1 MDPFE
6 IDLLKDILITL
17 FEPSEL
23 MKFVRESDFRA
34 IRFPNGLEF
43 YLKGQEFKYEIV
55 CNHPSEIPVRYLLAL
70 RELKM
75 SNMFADFSLVRQIP
89 SSHHVNKVKNG

>member
-17 FEPSEL
+17 FEPNEL

-43 YLKGQEFKYEIV
+43 YLRGHEFKYDIV
-55 CNHPSEIPVRYLLAL
+55 CNHPSEIPSRYLLAL
-70 RELKM
+70 RDLKM
-75 SNMFADFSLVRQIP
+75 SNMFTDFALVRQIP
-89 SSHHVNKVKNG
+89 ARHHVNKVKNG

>member
-6 IDLLKDILITL
+6 IDLLKDILVTL
-17 FEPSEL
+17 FEPNEL

-43 YLKGQEFKYEIV
+43 YLRGHEFKYDIV
-55 CNHPSEIPVRYLLAL
+55 CNRPSEIPARYLLAL
-70 RELKM
+70 RDLKM
-75 SNMFADFSLVRQIP
+75 SNMFTDFALVRQIP
-89 SSHHVNKVKNG
+89 SRHHVNRVKNG